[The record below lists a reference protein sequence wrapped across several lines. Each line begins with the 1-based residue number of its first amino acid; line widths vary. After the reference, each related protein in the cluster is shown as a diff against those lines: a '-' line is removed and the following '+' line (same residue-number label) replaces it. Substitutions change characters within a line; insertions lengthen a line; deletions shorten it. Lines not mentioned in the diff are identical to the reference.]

1 MLVQKDVGGEIRSP
15 TYFHTFELTQPLKNI
30 YSILVVIVQRATTC
44 MSSLQVSC
52 RCNKAS
58 SSRLLLHNNNC
69 CLYRARLIRI
79 VEVSN
84 VLAFEIR
91 HMPLHTIS
99 CFLADK
105 ASQWPTVLPCSRIYS
120 DTPVISIISKQSL
133 PFALKKNVHMAVSL
147 VIYHDYAM
155 NVARFN
161 R

>member
-15 TYFHTFELTQPLKNI
+15 TYFHTFELKQPLNNI
-30 YSILVVIVQRATTC
+30 YSILVVIVQRATTW

-52 RCNKAS
+52 RYNKAS
-58 SSRLLLHNNNC
+58 SSRFLLHNSNC

-91 HMPLHTIS
+91 HMPLRTIS

-105 ASQWPTVLPCSRIYS
+105 ASQWPTCLPRSRIYS
-120 DTPVISIISKQSL
+120 DIPAISIISNQRL
-133 PFALKKNVHMAVSL
+133 PFALKQDVHMAVSL
-147 VIYHDYAM
+147 ISYHDYAM
-155 NVARFN
+155 NVARFS